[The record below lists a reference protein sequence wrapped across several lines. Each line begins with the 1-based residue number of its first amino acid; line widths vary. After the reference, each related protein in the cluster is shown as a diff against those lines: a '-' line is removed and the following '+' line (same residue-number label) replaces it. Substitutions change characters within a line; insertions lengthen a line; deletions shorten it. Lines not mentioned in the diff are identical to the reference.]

1 MKKILGM
8 MLMLATMQ
16 VSAQLQKTEVERS
29 YKTNVVEKGGEL
41 LASAELYKDYVEII
55 FLEKGIDVYFF
66 FAFTNQEFKEVGD
79 LLKGY
84 SAKDH
89 DYYTIAMMHGG
100 SMVIKFDEKNGY
112 VQSIVLVNLGKV
124 DYEFPKMNRVQY
136 GRLFKD

>member
-8 MLMLATMQ
+8 IMLLATMQ
-16 VSAQLQKTEVERS
+16 VSAQLTKVDLQTS
-29 YKTNVVEKGGEL
+29 HKTNVVEKGGAL
-41 LASAELYKDYVEII
+41 LASAELYDDYVEVI
-55 FLEKGIDVYFF
+55 FLEEGLNVYLF
-66 FAFTNQEFKEVGD
+66 FAFTPAEFLEVGN

-84 SAKDH
+84 AAKDQ

-136 GRLFKD
+136 GRLFGK